1 MPAKLSFFGT
11 VAAASAIGIGIA
23 ALGTGIG
30 MGLGIGRA
38 VEGIARNPEASG
50 KIMTTMIVGLAL
62 IESLAIYTLVVVI
75 ILLLCKSLQRIT
87 CRYDTKK
94 GDGSL
99 NRPLSIFF
107 FSGKFALPANMKSGD
122 SGSSRALPVG
132 IYYNNVLTL
141 LSYPYWPLPGPFSRR
156 RPVRSL

>member
-1 MPAKLSFFGT
+1 MKRFSAIMLLVLGFVLMASAVFAAETSAAPDAGKFAFFGT

-62 IESLAIYTLVVVI
+62 IESLAIYTLVVVL
-75 ILLLCKSLQRIT
+75 ILLYAK
-87 CRYDTKK
+87 
-94 GDGSL
+94 
-99 NRPLSIFF
+99 
-107 FSGKFALPANMKSGD
+107 
-122 SGSSRALPVG
+122 
-132 IYYNNVLTL
+132 
-141 LSYPYWPLPGPFSRR
+141 PFG
-156 RPVRSL
+156 V

>member
-1 MPAKLSFFGT
+1 MKKFSAIMILVFSLMLMATAAFAAEAATAPEASKLSFFGT

-62 IESLAIYTLVVVI
+62 IESLAIYTLVVVL
-75 ILLLCKSLQRIT
+75 ILLYAK
-87 CRYDTKK
+87 
-94 GDGSL
+94 
-99 NRPLSIFF
+99 
-107 FSGKFALPANMKSGD
+107 
-122 SGSSRALPVG
+122 
-132 IYYNNVLTL
+132 
-141 LSYPYWPLPGPFSRR
+141 PFG
-156 RPVRSL
+156 V

>member
-1 MPAKLSFFGT
+1 MKKISIVMLAVFALMLLASAAFAAEAAPAADAGKYGFFGT

-62 IESLAIYTLVVVI
+62 IESLAIYTLVVVL
-75 ILLLCKSLQRIT
+75 ILLYAK
-87 CRYDTKK
+87 
-94 GDGSL
+94 
-99 NRPLSIFF
+99 
-107 FSGKFALPANMKSGD
+107 
-122 SGSSRALPVG
+122 
-132 IYYNNVLTL
+132 
-141 LSYPYWPLPGPFSRR
+141 PFG
-156 RPVRSL
+156 V

>member
-1 MPAKLSFFGT
+1 MKKFSAIMLLVLGLVLMASAVFAAETAPAAAPEAGKFAFFGT

-62 IESLAIYTLVVVI
+62 IESLAIYTLVVVL
-75 ILLLCKSLQRIT
+75 ILLYAK
-87 CRYDTKK
+87 
-94 GDGSL
+94 
-99 NRPLSIFF
+99 
-107 FSGKFALPANMKSGD
+107 
-122 SGSSRALPVG
+122 
-132 IYYNNVLTL
+132 
-141 LSYPYWPLPGPFSRR
+141 PFG
-156 RPVRSL
+156 V

>member
-1 MPAKLSFFGT
+1 MKKFTVIMILVLGLMLIAGAAFAAEAAEGGADAAKLSFFGT

-62 IESLAIYTLVVVI
+62 VESLAIYTLVVVL
-75 ILLLCKSLQRIT
+75 ILLF
-87 CRYDTKK
+87 
-94 GDGSL
+94 G
-99 NRPLSIFF
+99 N
-107 FSGKFALPANMKSGD
+107 
-122 SGSSRALPVG
+122 
-132 IYYNNVLTL
+132 
-141 LSYPYWPLPGPFSRR
+141 PFG
-156 RPVRSL
+156 V

>member
-1 MPAKLSFFGT
+1 MKKFTAIMLLVFCAVLFASAAFAAYAPDAGKYGFFGT

-62 IESLAIYTLVVVI
+62 IESLAIYTLVVVL
-75 ILLLCKSLQRIT
+75 ILLYAK
-87 CRYDTKK
+87 
-94 GDGSL
+94 
-99 NRPLSIFF
+99 
-107 FSGKFALPANMKSGD
+107 
-122 SGSSRALPVG
+122 
-132 IYYNNVLTL
+132 
-141 LSYPYWPLPGPFSRR
+141 PFG
-156 RPVRSL
+156 V

>member
-1 MPAKLSFFGT
+1 MKKGTAIITLVLGLTLMATTAFAAEAPEASKLAFFGT

-62 IESLAIYTLVVVI
+62 IESLAIYTLVVVM
-75 ILLLCKSLQRIT
+75 ILLFV
-87 CRYDTKK
+87 
-94 GDGSL
+94 
-99 NRPLSIFF
+99 N
-107 FSGKFALPANMKSGD
+107 
-122 SGSSRALPVG
+122 
-132 IYYNNVLTL
+132 
-141 LSYPYWPLPGPFSRR
+141 PFK
-156 RPVRSL
+156 V

>member
-1 MPAKLSFFGT
+1 MKKISAIIILVLGVVLMATAAFAETTAAAPEAGKYAFFGT

-62 IESLAIYTLVVVI
+62 IESLAIYTLVVVL
-75 ILLLCKSLQRIT
+75 ILLYAK
-87 CRYDTKK
+87 
-94 GDGSL
+94 
-99 NRPLSIFF
+99 
-107 FSGKFALPANMKSGD
+107 
-122 SGSSRALPVG
+122 
-132 IYYNNVLTL
+132 
-141 LSYPYWPLPGPFSRR
+141 PFG
-156 RPVRSL
+156 V

>member
-1 MPAKLSFFGT
+1 MKKTFSIMILVFGLMLIATAAFAEQAAAAPEAGKFGFFGT

-62 IESLAIYTLVVVI
+62 IESLAIYTLVVVL
-75 ILLLCKSLQRIT
+75 ILLYAK
-87 CRYDTKK
+87 
-94 GDGSL
+94 
-99 NRPLSIFF
+99 
-107 FSGKFALPANMKSGD
+107 
-122 SGSSRALPVG
+122 
-132 IYYNNVLTL
+132 
-141 LSYPYWPLPGPFSRR
+141 PFG
-156 RPVRSL
+156 V

>member
-1 MPAKLSFFGT
+1 MKKATAIMILILGFMLMATAAFAAEAAAAPDAAKLSFFGT

-62 IESLAIYTLVVVI
+62 IESLAIYTLVVVM
-75 ILLLCKSLQRIT
+75 ILLFV
-87 CRYDTKK
+87 
-94 GDGSL
+94 
-99 NRPLSIFF
+99 N
-107 FSGKFALPANMKSGD
+107 
-122 SGSSRALPVG
+122 
-132 IYYNNVLTL
+132 
-141 LSYPYWPLPGPFSRR
+141 PFK
-156 RPVRSL
+156 V

>member
-1 MPAKLSFFGT
+1 MKKFSVIMILVVGLMLLATAAFAGEAATHDAGKFAFFGT

-62 IESLAIYTLVVVI
+62 IESLAIYTLVVVL
-75 ILLLCKSLQRIT
+75 ILLYAK
-87 CRYDTKK
+87 
-94 GDGSL
+94 
-99 NRPLSIFF
+99 
-107 FSGKFALPANMKSGD
+107 
-122 SGSSRALPVG
+122 
-132 IYYNNVLTL
+132 
-141 LSYPYWPLPGPFSRR
+141 PFG
-156 RPVRSL
+156 V

>member
-1 MPAKLSFFGT
+1 MKKFSAIVILILGVVLMATAAFAEEAAPDAGKFAFFGT

-62 IESLAIYTLVVVI
+62 IESLAIYTLVVVL
-75 ILLLCKSLQRIT
+75 ILLYAK
-87 CRYDTKK
+87 
-94 GDGSL
+94 
-99 NRPLSIFF
+99 
-107 FSGKFALPANMKSGD
+107 
-122 SGSSRALPVG
+122 
-132 IYYNNVLTL
+132 
-141 LSYPYWPLPGPFSRR
+141 PFG
-156 RPVRSL
+156 V

>member
-1 MPAKLSFFGT
+1 MKKFAKVLLTVFGLMLLASAAFAEGAAPEAGKFAFFGT

-62 IESLAIYTLVVVI
+62 IESLAIYTLVVVL
-75 ILLLCKSLQRIT
+75 ILLYAK
-87 CRYDTKK
+87 
-94 GDGSL
+94 
-99 NRPLSIFF
+99 
-107 FSGKFALPANMKSGD
+107 
-122 SGSSRALPVG
+122 
-132 IYYNNVLTL
+132 
-141 LSYPYWPLPGPFSRR
+141 PFG
-156 RPVRSL
+156 V

>member
-1 MPAKLSFFGT
+1 MKKFSAIMLMALGLVLMASAVFAAETAATPEAGKFAFFGT

-62 IESLAIYTLVVVI
+62 IESLAIYTLVVVL
-75 ILLLCKSLQRIT
+75 ILLYAK
-87 CRYDTKK
+87 
-94 GDGSL
+94 
-99 NRPLSIFF
+99 
-107 FSGKFALPANMKSGD
+107 
-122 SGSSRALPVG
+122 
-132 IYYNNVLTL
+132 
-141 LSYPYWPLPGPFSRR
+141 PFG
-156 RPVRSL
+156 V

>member
-1 MPAKLSFFGT
+1 MKKISAIMLLVFCAVLFASAAFAAEAAAPEAGKFAFFGT

-62 IESLAIYTLVVVI
+62 IESLAIYTLVVVL
-75 ILLLCKSLQRIT
+75 ILLYAK
-87 CRYDTKK
+87 
-94 GDGSL
+94 
-99 NRPLSIFF
+99 
-107 FSGKFALPANMKSGD
+107 
-122 SGSSRALPVG
+122 
-132 IYYNNVLTL
+132 
-141 LSYPYWPLPGPFSRR
+141 PFG
-156 RPVRSL
+156 V